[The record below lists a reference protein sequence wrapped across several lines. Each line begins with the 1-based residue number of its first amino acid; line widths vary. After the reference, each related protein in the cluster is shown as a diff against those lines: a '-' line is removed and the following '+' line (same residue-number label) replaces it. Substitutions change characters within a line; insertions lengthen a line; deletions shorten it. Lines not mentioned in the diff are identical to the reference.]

1 MGSKKNIVK
10 SVKSN
15 QRSYLNKDFSAFRTE
30 LSQYGQIYFKDKIN
44 DFSEA
49 GLAGMFIELA
59 AMVGDN
65 MSFYL
70 DHQFGELDL
79 LTAIEPANV
88 EKLVRSAG
96 VKIRGAAPATITVNF
111 YLEAPAIL
119 KDNDYVPD
127 VSVLPRIEA
136 GTIVV
141 SSSGVKFEL
150 MDPVNFAETDQD
162 GKIRAIY
169 ATMKTDAD
177 RNPTSFGVKKSGFC
191 TSGLTIA
198 ETFDIPDKFVPFR
211 SITLASSDISDIISV
226 KDTDGNQYYQVE
238 ALTQDVVYKR
248 ILNTTSDSDF
258 VSENLE
264 LIPAPRRYISEMSR
278 QTGKTTIKFGS
289 GNANSTDD
297 DIMPDPADLSLPL
310 YGKRKTF
317 SRFTLDPNKLLQTR
331 TLGVSP
337 RNTTISIRYRAGGG
351 LRDNVAA
358 GSIKTISTLITKFPA
373 TTLSSRIASI
383 RASMRV
389 TNTEAAEG
397 GESPM
402 TLNELR
408 SAALAFRNSQSRIVT
423 REDLIARIYTMPSNF
438 GRVFRVGLRD
448 NPSNPLASVVSIISR
463 DSVGKLIV
471 SPDTLKEN
479 LRLYLNEYRL
489 ISDAIDIVDA
499 KVINV
504 GIRYQVVIDST
515 ANSTLTIQ
523 KINNSLKQ
531 YMLIENFQI
540 DQPVMK
546 SDLLNIILN
555 TSGVLSLVT
564 FNIVNLTGAKGAN
577 IYSKVTFSVTA
588 NTDREIITPPPG
600 SIFEVRY
607 PDDDIIGIA
616 R

>member
-10 SVKSN
+10 SVKAN

-70 DHQFGELDL
+70 DRQFGELDL

-119 KDNDYVPD
+119 KNNDYVPD
-127 VSVLPRIEA
+127 TSVLPRIEA

-162 GKIRAIY
+162 GKIRCTY

-177 RNPTSFGVKKSGFC
+177 GNPTSFGVKKSGFC
-191 TSGLTIA
+191 SSGLTIA

-211 SITLASSDISDIISV
+211 SISLASSDISEIITV
-226 KDTDGNQYYQVE
+226 KDSDGNQYYEVE
-238 ALTQDVVYKR
+238 SLTQDVVYKR
-248 ILNTTSDSDF
+248 ILNTASDSDF

-264 LIPAPRRYISEMSR
+264 LIPAPRRFISEMSR

-289 GNANSTDD
+289 GNADSTDD
-297 DIMPDPADLSLPL
+297 DIMPDPADLALPL

-337 RNTTISIRYRAGGG
+337 KNTTISVRYRAGGG

-373 TTLSSRIASI
+373 TTTSSRIASI

-448 NPSNPLASVVSIISR
+448 NPNNPLASVVSIISR
-463 DSVGKLIV
+463 DSTGKLIV

-515 ANSTLTIQ
+515 ANSTLTLQ

-540 DQPVMK
+540 DQPIMK

-555 TSGVLSLVT
+555 TAGVLSLVS
-564 FNIVNLTGAKGAN
+564 FNIVNLSGAQGAN
-577 IYSKVTFSVTA
+577 IYSKVTFSITA

-607 PDDDIIGIA
+607 PDDDIIGVA

>member
-1 MGSKKNIVK
+1 
-10 SVKSN
+10 
-15 QRSYLNKDFSAFRTE
+15 
-30 LSQYGQIYFKDKIN
+30 
-44 DFSEA
+44 
-49 GLAGMFIELA
+49 
-59 AMVGDN
+59 
-65 MSFYL
+65 
-70 DHQFGELDL
+70 
-79 LTAIEPANV
+79 
-88 EKLVRSAG
+88 
-96 VKIRGAAPATITVNF
+96 
-111 YLEAPAIL
+111 
-119 KDNDYVPD
+119 
-127 VSVLPRIEA
+127 
-136 GTIVV
+136 
-141 SSSGVKFEL
+141 
-150 MDPVNFAETDQD
+150 
-162 GKIRAIY
+162 
-169 ATMKTDAD
+169 
-177 RNPTSFGVKKSGFC
+177 
-191 TSGLTIA
+191 
-198 ETFDIPDKFVPFR
+198 
-211 SITLASSDISDIISV
+211 
-226 KDTDGNQYYQVE
+226 
-238 ALTQDVVYKR
+238 
-248 ILNTTSDSDF
+248 
-258 VSENLE
+258 
-264 LIPAPRRYISEMSR
+264 
-278 QTGKTTIKFGS
+278 
-289 GNANSTDD
+289 
-297 DIMPDPADLSLPL
+297 
-310 YGKRKTF
+310 
-317 SRFTLDPNKLLQTR
+317 
-331 TLGVSP
+331 
-337 RNTTISIRYRAGGG
+337 
-351 LRDNVAA
+351 
-358 GSIKTISTLITKFPA
+358 
-373 TTLSSRIASI
+373 
-383 RASMRV
+383 
-389 TNTEAAEG
+389 
-397 GESPM
+397 M